1 MRVSSIALLVLAS
14 LLYVGCEA
22 DRASDTPPLAS
33 TTAAEPPMA
42 KIQPTD
48 VPGPRTRTDDYYWLR
63 DREDPEV
70 IAYLEAENAYTEAET
85 AHLKELEE
93 ALFEEIKGR
102 IKEDDASVPYKEGD
116 YFYYTRYE
124 EGKEYPI
131 YARKQGA
138 LDAEEQIMLDANVLA
153 EGHEYFAVRGR
164 EISANQ
170 DILAYSVDTVGRR
183 IYTLQFRNLT
193 TGEVLPDEIPEVTGN
208 VAWAND
214 NQTIFYTKQDP
225 TTLRWYQIYRHVLGT
240 DPANDELV
248 YEEKDDTFSSF
259 VFRTKSKR
267 YILIGSQQTLSSE
280 YRYLDAN
287 DPSGTFQVIQPREEN
302 HEYNVDHYGDHFYI
316 RTNDGAQNF
325 RLVKTPVT
333 ATEKANWQEVI
344 PHRADVLL
352 ENFEMFEDYLVLSER
367 KDGLIRLRVRPWDG
381 SGEHYIDF
389 GEPAYL
395 AYVETNPEFD
405 TAVLRYGYTSMTT
418 PNSVYDY
425 HMATQEKTL
434 MKQDEVLGDFDSA
447 RYTTE
452 RLYATARDG
461 VQVPISL
468 VYRTDL
474 FEQNG
479 TAPLL
484 LYGYGSYGNSLDAT
498 FSSARLSLLD
508 RGFVYA
514 IAHIRGGQEM
524 GRQWYEDGKLL
535 KKKNTFTDFI
545 DSGEYLVA
553 EKYADP
559 ERLFAMGGSAG
570 GLLVGAV
577 INMRPDLFTG
587 VVAAVPFVDVV
598 TTMLDDAI
606 PLTTSEY
613 DEWGNPNDSTYYD
626 YMLSYSPYDN
636 VAAKEYPNLL
646 VTTGLHDSQVQ
657 YWEPAKWVARLRA
670 MKTDQNRLLL
680 KTNMDAGHG
689 GASGRYKRYRET
701 AFQYAF
707 LLDLAGIQSVK
718 PADS

>member
-14 LLYVGCEA
+14 LLYVGCETNQA
-22 DRASDTPPLAS
+22 VDTPPLAS
-33 TTAAEPPMA
+33 TTSAEPPMA
-42 KIQPTD
+42 KIQRTD

-63 DREDPEV
+63 ERENPEV
-70 IAYLEAENAYTEAET
+70 IAYLEAENAYTEAEM
-85 AHLKELEE
+85 AHLKDLED
-93 ALFEEIKGR
+93 ALFAEIKGR

-131 YARKQGA
+131 YARKKGS

-153 EGHEYFAVRGR
+153 EDHEYFAVRGR

-170 DILAYSVDTVGRR
+170 NILAYSVDTVGRR
-183 IYTLQFRNLT
+183 IYTLQFKNLT
-193 TGEVLPDEIPEVTGN
+193 TGEVLADEIPDVTGN

-240 DPANDELV
+240 DPAKDELV
-248 YEEKDDTFSSF
+248 YEEDDDTFSSF

-280 YRYLDAN
+280 YRYLSAD
-287 DPSGTFQVIQPREEN
+287 DPAGSFQIIQPREDN

-316 RTNDGAQNF
+316 RTNDSAQNF

-333 ATEKANWQEVI
+333 ATEKANWEEVI
-344 PHRADVLL
+344 PHRTDVLL
-352 ENFEMFEDYLVLSER
+352 ENFEMFKDYLVLSER
-367 KDGLIRLRVRPWDG
+367 QDGLIRLRVRPWDG

-405 TAVLRYGYTSMTT
+405 TPVLRYGYTSMTT

-434 MKQDEVLGDFDSA
+434 MKQDEVLGDFDSS

-461 VQVPISL
+461 VKVPISL

-484 LYGYGSYGNSLDAT
+484 LYGYGSYGYSLDAT

-545 DSGEYLVA
+545 DSGEYLIA
-553 EKYADP
+553 AQYADP

-570 GLLVGAV
+570 GLLMGAV
-577 INMRPDLFTG
+577 INMRPDLFSG

-598 TTMLDDAI
+598 TTMLDDSI

-613 DEWGNPNDSTYYD
+613 DEWGDPNDSTYYD

-636 VAAKEYPNLL
+636 VEAKDYPNLL

-707 LLDLAGIQSVK
+707 LLDLAGIQNIT
-718 PADS
+718 PT